1 MQEYCN
7 ICQIVHIQ
15 ITKMT
20 QIIHPYSVFQ
30 RIVNEYCTILYV
42 ILYCIAQY
50 KLHVKQYA
58 QY

>member
-15 ITKMT
+15 ITKIK
-20 QIIHPYSVFQ
+20 QIIHPSSVFQ

-50 KLHVKQYA
+50 KLHEKQYA